1 MFGSRELRVRLRDD
15 GRGLEPDVMKAGG
28 RALHWGLPGMRERA
42 ARVGA
47 QLDLRSS
54 PETGT
59 EIELRVGAEAVERHR
74 ALKPDVTLMDVQ
86 MPVLNGIEAI
96 RAICAESP
104 HARIVVLTTYDG
116 DVQALRALQAGACG
130 YLLKSTLRKELLETI
145 RAVHAGRTR
154 IPPDIAAALSDH
166 LGEDQLTG
174 REVEVLRHVAS
185 GRGNRQIAGELSIS
199 EETVK
204 THMRSILSK
213 LSANDRTHAVTIAQK
228 RGILS
233 M

>member
-1 MFGSRELRVRLRDD
+1 MADPPIRVLTVDDHPLLRDGIAAVLDTDPDLRVV
-15 GRGLEPDVMKAGG
+15 GEAGN
-28 RALHWGLPGMRERA
+28 
-42 ARVGA
+42 
-47 QLDLRSS
+47 
-54 PETGT
+54 
-59 EIELRVGAEAVERHR
+59 GAEAVERHR

>member
-1 MFGSRELRVRLRDD
+1 MADPPIRVLTVDDHPLLRD
-15 GRGLEPDVMKAGG
+15 GLAAVLDTEPDMRVVGEAGN
-28 RALHWGLPGMRERA
+28 
-42 ARVGA
+42 
-47 QLDLRSS
+47 
-54 PETGT
+54 
-59 EIELRVGAEAVERHR
+59 GAEAVERHR

>member
-1 MFGSRELRVRLRDD
+1 MADPPIRVLTVDDHPLLRDGIAAVLD
-15 GRGLEPDVMKAGG
+15 TEPDMRVVGEAGN
-28 RALHWGLPGMRERA
+28 
-42 ARVGA
+42 
-47 QLDLRSS
+47 
-54 PETGT
+54 
-59 EIELRVGAEAVERHR
+59 GAEAVERHR